1 MTICYWTYRLN
12 LSQRQC
18 SYHIWENFL
27 LIICSGITV
36 EEEKKRWKLNISSSI
51 AKLVEFIYLIRKKFV
66 PSSSWAEFSGIV
78 HTFKHFRVWSLPQ
91 KNCIHFIWKL
101 GCIRLLAMINACLV
115 NGYRVLKFIDWKLIT
130 GTYIRRPV
138 SWTFGESIYTGCYK
152 TTKSNKINK
161 ITKSTKSTKSNK
173 IKKKIFFHIISQNWW
188 IFLDFNKINKIKKK
202 KIFC

>member
-36 EEEKKRWKLNISSSI
+36 EEEEKKRWKLNISSSI

-138 SWTFGESIYTGCYK
+138 SWTFGESIYTCMYNDP
-152 TTKSNKINK
+152 TWYFFQVQ
-161 ITKSTKSTKSNK
+161 STWT
-173 IKKKIFFHIISQNWW
+173 FFQVQTW
-188 IFLDFNKINKIKKK
+188 
-202 KIFC
+202 